1 MFSEGLDLQTPARS
15 SRAHH
20 RMLFD
25 KLEGLLNE
33 PSEPRQ
39 TSAVD
44 ALHQVAEATPR
55 RSLVLVFSDL
65 LDREEDPDALLSAL
79 QHLRHNKHEVVVFHV
94 LDATTEVAFNFP
106 DRPTRFVDLET
117 GEELKLHP
125 SEVRENYTQTMA
137 KLRKTLSDKCGAYG
151 IDWVDVD
158 VAQGVLPV
166 LSAYLTKRAKL
177 F

>member
-1 MFSEGLDLQTPARS
+1 
-15 SRAHH
+15 
-20 RMLFD
+20 MLHD
-25 KLEGLLNE
+25 G
-33 PSEPRQ
+33 
-39 TSAVD
+39 A
-44 ALHQVAEATPR
+44 
-55 RSLVLVFSDL
+55 
-65 LDREEDPDALLSAL
+65 
-79 QHLRHNKHEVVVFHV
+79 
-94 LDATTEVAFNFP
+94 
-106 DRPTRFVDLET
+106 TRFVDLET